1 MAETSKGMMEKLSSG
16 SAWLLPGM
24 IFIVLG
30 VTIVVEPGALIP
42 VLITGFV
49 LLLMMANV
57 LRKKGRRSRDV

>member
-1 MAETSKGMMEKLSSG
+1 MAETSKDMMKKLCSG
-16 SAWLLPGM
+16 SALLLPVI

-30 VTIVVEPGALIP
+30 VTVVVEPGALIP

-49 LLLMMANV
+49 LLLMMAGF